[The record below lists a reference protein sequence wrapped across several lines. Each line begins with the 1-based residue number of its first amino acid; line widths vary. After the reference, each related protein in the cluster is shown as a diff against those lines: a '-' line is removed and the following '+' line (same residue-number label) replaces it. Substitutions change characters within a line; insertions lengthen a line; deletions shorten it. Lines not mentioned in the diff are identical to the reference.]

1 MSSNKLSSSKIFCF
15 LDTINF
21 MISGCFRRKGF
32 VDSWSSSCVWYSSP
46 IFYAVVK
53 SFPWYHRPLDL
64 RSFSWIVD
72 SHHVRFWG
80 AVIVQCEI
88 CCVRLMRNW
97 KLWNLVMVFYSFEMY
112 MDEYFNNHLLCV
124 GKMLFSY
131 GWTTWRKKPPARKD
145 GFVCGWIAKKNQF
158 NNHLLVEMVLRVDE
172 FFIIFFPVYYHW

>member
-1 MSSNKLSSSKIFCF
+1 MELTYIITHQRSNIKYNTRCLRINSLPQKSSVSLIPSTSWSRAVFVVRVSWIVDHHRVCDILLLSSI
-15 LDTINF
+15 
-21 MISGCFRRKGF
+21 
-32 VDSWSSSCVWYSSP
+32 
-46 IFYAVVK
+46 VVK
-53 SFPWYHRPLDL
+53 SFPWYHRPLVL

-97 KLWNLVMVFYSFEMY
+97 KLWKLVMVFYSFEMY

-131 GWTTWRKKPPARKD
+131 GWTMWRKKPPARKD
-145 GFVCGWIAKKNQF
+145 GLVCGWILKKPIQ
-158 NNHLLVEMVLRVDE
+158 
-172 FFIIFFPVYYHW
+172 